1 MIAAVSGR
9 QYGVITT
16 AQLHAVG
23 LGRNGISERVKARR
37 LHPLYRGVYAVGHN
51 RLSQQARWMAAV
63 LAAGEGAV
71 LSHASAA
78 KHWNVW
84 RGREEAIDVT
94 TPGQRRTRAG
104 FRVHRARRLDP
115 RDVTTHQGIPITT
128 VPRTLVDLATTL
140 TPHQLANVIHEAAY
154 RKRFNATATKAT
166 MARAQGRDL
175 TNLHAALHAHASGSA
190 GTRSTLEDEFL
201 QRVTTKPVVNTKLHG
216 IEVDFHWPD
225 RNLVVEIDGPGHDR
239 PRTKQ
244 EDAAR
249 DETLR
254 AAGIT
259 VVRIPSG
266 NGR

>member
-1 MIAAVSGR
+1 LIAAVAGR
-9 QYGVITT
+9 QHGLITR
-16 AQLHAVG
+16 AQLHAAG
-23 LGRNGISERVKARR
+23 LSDPGVSKRVKAGR
-37 LHPLYRGVYAVGHN
+37 LHPLHRGVYAVGHN

-104 FRVHRARRLDP
+104 FRVHRARRLDA
-115 RDVTTHQGIPITT
+115 RDVTTHQVIPITT